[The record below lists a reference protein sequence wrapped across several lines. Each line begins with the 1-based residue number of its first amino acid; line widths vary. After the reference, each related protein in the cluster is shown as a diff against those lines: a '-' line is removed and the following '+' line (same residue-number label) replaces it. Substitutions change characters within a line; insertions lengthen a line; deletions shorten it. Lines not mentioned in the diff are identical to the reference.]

1 MTQLVGGYSNQEVW
15 EKCEYEGIE
24 YFFLDYMDADQI
36 LDPQLKE
43 AVKQLQSSME
53 IIRAIVSK
61 YEPEE
66 E

>member
-1 MTQLVGGYSNQEVW
+1 MTQLVGGYSNEEVW

-53 IIRAIVSK
+53 VIRAIVSQ
-61 YEPEE
+61 YEPEDQ
-66 E
+66 